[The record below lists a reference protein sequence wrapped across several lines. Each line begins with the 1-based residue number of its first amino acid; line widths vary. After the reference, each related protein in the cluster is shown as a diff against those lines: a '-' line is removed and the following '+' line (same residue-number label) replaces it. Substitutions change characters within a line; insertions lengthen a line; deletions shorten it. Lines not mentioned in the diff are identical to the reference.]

1 MIDKESLLELT
12 RSEARRLTRRLDKKQ
27 ARASRSQY
35 LGTVTTYDAEQ
46 GFATVSLPQGGTANV
61 SSITNSLLN
70 NQIAVSLPR
79 LSTEGFAD
87 AKPV

>member
-70 NQIAVSLPR
+70 QIAVSLPR